1 MTRLEQAIHQLN
13 LARTYTLGLLAD
25 IPEKDWFWMP
35 ASGVT
40 HIAWQVGHL
49 AASQYHLTLARLRG
63 VQPADQALFPAD
75 NFVELFG
82 RASTPLPDR
91 EKYPTPTVLLST
103 LKTITAQG
111 MKVVSSLTEEALDQP
126 TEVPKPHRIMT
137 TKLSALWWCSQHEFL
152 HAGQIG
158 LLRRLLGATAKW

>member
-1 MTRLEQAIHQLN
+1 MTRLEQAIHHLN
-13 LARTYTLGLLAD
+13 LARTYTLGLLTD
-25 IPEKDWFWMP
+25 IPEKDWFRMP
-35 ASGVT
+35 APGVT

-82 RASTPLPDR
+82 RASTPLANP
-91 EKYPTPTVLLST
+91 EKYPTPAELLST
-103 LKTITAQG
+103 LETITAQG
-111 MKVVSSLTEEALDQP
+111 MKVVSALTDEQLDQP
-126 TEVPKPHRIMT
+126 TEVSRPHRIMT
-137 TKLSALWWCSQHEFL
+137 TKLSALWWCAHHEFL

-158 LLRRLLGATAKW
+158 LLRRLIGAKPQW